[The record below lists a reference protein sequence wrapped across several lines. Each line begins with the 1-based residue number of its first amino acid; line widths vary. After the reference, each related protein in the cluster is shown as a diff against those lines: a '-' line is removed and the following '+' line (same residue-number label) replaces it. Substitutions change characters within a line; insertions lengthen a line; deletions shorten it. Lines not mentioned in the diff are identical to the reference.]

1 MTDANPQKL
10 ALKNLCE
17 FQEMSYADV
26 YALICQKRF
35 LEAKAKYSA
44 VLESVNDGRF
54 DAALD
59 LKITLHFDDLLDFM
73 SNLASGVSQP
83 EKIRAVGFDLSA
95 HAIYENEDGICDQ
108 GIEVNLY
115 SEDVYDF
122 LNASDEELRTQC
134 ESAFSDWQGKFMEI
148 DTFPLRG
155 LGAIAKQF
163 HDYQTSP
170 QNNVS
175 GIIETANGAQ
185 VVDPVAIARHVAKLL
200 VAIEYHRFMSEF
212 VDQVEV
218 PSSMVFIIG
227 EHDEFEVPIV
237 FYRVGESAVEAPL
250 IDDPLVVADDAA
262 QAEIPVSGTSEH
274 EFHEDVESPPLYHD
288 ETLIKQHNDAAHL
301 ETMEQAVD
309 QVVQERSHEAGEFA
323 DALHDEDQ
331 VSKPHTGEEGGKID
345 ETDAAK
351 KPVNM
356 VSAKSMIGLPLAPKP
371 FGQRMSKLAETDEN
385 EATGQG
391 SETQD
396 EQRSA

>member
-35 LEAKAKYSA
+35 AEAKAKYSA

-54 DAALD
+54 DAALE
-59 LKITLHFDDLLDFM
+59 LEITSHFDELLEFM
-73 SNLASGVSQP
+73 SNLASGVSHP

-122 LNASDEELRTQC
+122 LNASDDELRTQC
-134 ESAFSDWQGKFMEI
+134 ESAYSDWQGKFMEI
-148 DTFPLRG
+148 DTFALRG
-155 LGAIAKQF
+155 LGSIAKQF

-170 QNNVS
+170 QNNAS
-175 GIIETANGAQ
+175 GTLETANGIA

-200 VAIEYHRFMSEF
+200 VAVEYHRFMSEF

-227 EHDEFEVPIV
+227 EHDELEVPIV
-237 FYRVGESAVEAPL
+237 FYRVGEDAVEAPL
-250 IDDPLVVADDAA
+250 LNDPLVVADEAA
-262 QAEIPVSGTSEH
+262 QVDAPVSHEDEQ
-274 EFHEDVESPPLYHD
+274 EFHDDVETPPLYHD
-288 ETLIKQHNDAAHL
+288 ETMIMEQKDAKHL
-301 ETMEQAVD
+301 ENMEQVID
-309 QVVQERSHEAGEFA
+309 HVVEERSHEAGEFA
-323 DALHDEDQ
+323 DALHNDDQ
-331 VSKPHTGEEGGKID
+331 VCEQPGEETGEAAEMGGDI
-345 ETDAAK
+345 
-351 KPVNM
+351 KPANM
-356 VSAKSMIGLPLAPKP
+356 VSAKSMIGLPLSPKP
-371 FGQRMSKLAETDEN
+371 FGQRMNKLANSEES
-385 EATGQG
+385 EEPGQDA
-391 SETQD
+391 EIND